1 METYLILIR
10 ISQFSSIIP
19 VIIGLFFYKKLNKSF
34 KSLVWFLLFFV
45 FMEYFAYWLAKELG
59 NNMPLSHIFTV
70 IEFGMLI
77 SVFTTYF
84 KIQMKY
90 YYILLFLIVFI
101 GIIDAFV
108 LKKLTT
114 FGGLTNLIASIF
126 FTIAALYFYYNNIN
140 QTQNIDLYKQPM
152 FWFST
157 SILIYFSINFYKYL
171 RLSTELKLP
180 INTYF
185 IDYIIHSITNTIA
198 NLLYAMA
205 FLSFKWKTS

>member
-1 METYLILIR
+1 METAQILIR

-34 KSLVWFLLFFV
+34 KRLVWFLLFFV
-45 FMEYFAYWLAKELG
+45 LMEYTSDWLAKEIG

-77 SVFTTYF
+77 SVFIAYF
-84 KIQMKY
+84 KIQLKY
-90 YYILLFLIVFI
+90 YFMLFFI
-101 GIIDAFV
+101 FFFIAIIDAFL
-108 LKKLTT
+108 LKNIDT
-114 FGGLTNLIASIF
+114 FSSLAKPIEIVI
-126 FTIAALYFYYNNIN
+126 FTIAALYFYYQKLNNN
-140 QTQNIDLYKQPM
+140 QHVDLFKQPM

-157 SILIYFSINFYKYL
+157 SILIYFSINFFMFLLAK
-171 RLSTELKLP
+171 TIIKEA
-180 INTYF
+180 INIGF
-185 IDYIIHSITNTIA
+185 IDYNIHSITNTIA